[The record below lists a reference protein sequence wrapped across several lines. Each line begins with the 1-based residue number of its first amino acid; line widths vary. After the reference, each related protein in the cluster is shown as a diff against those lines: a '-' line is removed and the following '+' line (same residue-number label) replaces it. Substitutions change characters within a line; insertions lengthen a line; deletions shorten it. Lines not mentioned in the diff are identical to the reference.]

1 MTTNSIGPTFAT
13 SDPLLYLLA
22 QRVEVERE
30 NQRHDD
36 SVRVAAHEARLAA
49 DRAAEKAMHEKADAI
64 RTGAWVQLG
73 VTAAGT
79 GAQAAGVA
87 TRSSGTDSAGR
98 AASGSSGSC
107 KLSAYL
113 TGGGA
118 GASSSAEPVGR
129 LFGDAPAAH
138 ADARASG
145 AKSRADSAQAQYDA
159 VQSAKQKSEKHLD
172 AMFDQVQRIMGLVRQ
187 GLEHVLG
194 KF

>member
-1 MTTNSIGPTFAT
+1 MTTNSIGPTFA
-13 SDPLLYLLA
+13 SSNPLLYVLA

-87 TRSSGTDSAGR
+87 TRGGTETAGK
-98 AASGSSGSC
+98 AASGSSGCS

-113 TGGGA
+113 TAGGA
-118 GASSSAEPVGR
+118 GTSASAEPVGR
-129 LFGDAPAAH
+129 LFGDASAAH

-145 AKSRADSAQAQYDA
+145 ARGRADAAQAQYDA
-159 VQSAKQKSEKHLD
+159 AQSAKQKSEKHLD
-172 AMFDQVQRIMGLVRQ
+172 AMFDQVQRIMGIVRQ
-187 GLEHVLG
+187 GLDHVLG